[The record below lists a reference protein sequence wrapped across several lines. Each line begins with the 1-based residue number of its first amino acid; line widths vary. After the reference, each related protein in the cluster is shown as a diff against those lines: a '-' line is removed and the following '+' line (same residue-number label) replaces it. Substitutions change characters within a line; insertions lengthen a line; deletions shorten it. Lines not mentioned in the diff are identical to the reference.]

1 MLRTIILLTTMLLT
15 SSCAE
20 KLQWQDYNAT
30 NIEQLTSEEKT
41 VFVQYTADWCVTC
54 ITQEKEVLNSQEI
67 TKLFEDNNIVLI
79 RADWTEYSSKIEED
93 IKLHVQPGLP
103 MYIIYSEKTGFKAK
117 MLPELIT
124 EKSIIDNI

>member
-1 MLRTIILLTTMLLT
+1 MLRTIILLTTMLLA

-54 ITQEKEVLNSQEI
+54 IAQEEILSSQEI
-67 TKLFEDNNIVLI
+67 ITLFEDNNVVLI

-93 IKLHVQPGLP
+93 IKLHVQPGVP